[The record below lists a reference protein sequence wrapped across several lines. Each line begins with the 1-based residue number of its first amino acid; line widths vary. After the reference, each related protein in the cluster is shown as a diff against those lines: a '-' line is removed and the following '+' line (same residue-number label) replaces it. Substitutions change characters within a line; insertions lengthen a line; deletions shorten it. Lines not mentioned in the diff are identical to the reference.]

1 MGGANC
7 TNQWAADCFTAGDT
21 WKPSSTQKLTWK
33 PHDLKNPSCRMSK
46 TQFGHQNFNISHPQH
61 GNSQLFAQD
70 HETNKSE
77 NWCCFGTFPYATA
90 CGTSCQTP
98 SSVQFIKGSLNPVMQ
113 PMLDILDIQTYVHA
127 LNCAEHVS
135 VFVGS
140 AFPNL
145 HLIPTFVGV
154 QRALTYAATICP
166 VLRNKTLWNQKPSIL
181 SHFFPLLFGSGENSS
196 WSIPYTGESVNTF
209 IPLTRIKR
217 GKQERIY
224 KAIYIKEK
232 TV

>member
-1 MGGANC
+1 MTC
-7 TNQWAADCFTAGDT
+7 
-21 WKPSSTQKLTWK
+21 
-33 PHDLKNPSCRMSK
+33 HPSCRMSK

-70 HETNKSE
+70 HETNKSK

-98 SSVQFIKGSLNPVMQ
+98 SSVQFIKGSLNPLMQ
-113 PMLDILDIQTYVHA
+113 PDAGHLGHSNMCSHTELRWACIRNHSI
-127 LNCAEHVS
+127 C
-135 VFVGS
+135 VGS

-154 QRALTYAATICP
+154 QRALTCAATICP

-181 SHFFPLLFGSGENSS
+181 SHCFFPLLFGSGENSS
-196 WSIPYTGESVNTF
+196 WSIPYTGESLINTF
-209 IPLTRIKR
+209 IPLTRIF
-217 GKQERIY
+217 
-224 KAIYIKEK
+224 K
-232 TV
+232 TW